1 MSNTELFRLAASSI
15 LDKHRRE
22 AVTRLLW
29 VADENTDIDE
39 TYQCLAQLNSCDTY
53 SVSNRIDIRDALE
66 SVSAASLSDF
76 DITTLSSQP
85 FSNCVY
91 RVSKERKLVHYV
103 LFCAANGLEQGGE
116 LLLFGKKNE
125 GIKTYFDLCRKK
137 LGFEGSIKKHG
148 ENYLCELQKVAAPT
162 ETESKLKAYTE
173 VKHFEFGGQGFY
185 SKPGV
190 YGWNKQDQGSAFL
203 IEQLETLAPEL
214 GNVESILDLGCG
226 YGYLSVFATKLL
238 KPKTLWATDN
248 NITAVTQC
256 KANLQKLLDNTG
268 NNDSPV
274 DFKTSDF
281 KASTDDCAKSVQG
294 AFDLILCNP
303 PFHQGFSNDFNL
315 TEKFIRSAKNKL
327 SKDGTALFVFN
338 AFVPAEKIA
347 QRLFTKVCLLA
358 NNKQFKVYLFA
369 NKT

>member
-185 SKPGV
+185 SNRKHSG
-190 YGWNKQDQGSAFL
+190 
-203 IEQLETLAPEL
+203 L
-214 GNVESILDLGCG
+214 G
-226 YGYLSVFATKLL
+226 
-238 KPKTLWATDN
+238 LWLWLPFC
-248 NITAVTQC
+248 IRHKII
-256 KANLQKLLDNTG
+256 KA
-268 NNDSPV
+268 
-274 DFKTSDF
+274 
-281 KASTDDCAKSVQG
+281 
-294 AFDLILCNP
+294 
-303 PFHQGFSNDFNL
+303 
-315 TEKFIRSAKNKL
+315 
-327 SKDGTALFVFN
+327 
-338 AFVPAEKIA
+338 
-347 QRLFTKVCLLA
+347 
-358 NNKQFKVYLFA
+358 
-369 NKT
+369 